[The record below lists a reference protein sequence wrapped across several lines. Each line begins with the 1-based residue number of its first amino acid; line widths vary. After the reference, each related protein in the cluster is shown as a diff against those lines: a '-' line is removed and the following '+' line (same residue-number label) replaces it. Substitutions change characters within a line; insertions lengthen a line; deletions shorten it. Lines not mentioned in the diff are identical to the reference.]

1 MKFLQVSGSLSLG
14 FLPVADWRRGFE
26 FQVDRIPRF
35 RAHRWMV
42 VVSRF
47 GPDSLSPFFLSS
59 SPVILL
65 AGH

>member
-1 MKFLQVSGSLSLG
+1 MNFK
-14 FLPVADWRRGFE
+14 
-26 FQVDRIPRF
+26 VDRIPRF

-47 GPDSLSPFFLSS
+47 GPGSLSPFFLSS